1 MKKQHRSAKNNF
13 HCHFSQTLILVFV
26 TSSKNIELIR
36 QNDKSNSFELCKMHI
51 RICDFAEQL
60 FKLSSWV
67 DFDSIGNIAQIKY
80 LSFVQYYLTFG

>member
-1 MKKQHRSAKNNF
+1 MKKQHRTGKINF

-36 QNDKSNSFELCKMHI
+36 QNDKSSSFKLYKMHI

-60 FKLSSWV
+60 FKLSSWA
-67 DFDSIGNIAQIKY
+67 DFDSIGNIAQIRH
-80 LSFVQYYLTFG
+80 LLFVQYYLTFG